1 MVLSPAVS
9 SEHNII
15 FICRPDAVVDP
26 WLKQLWEKVLKMYP
40 LPPGKEIISA
50 SQRSASCLNELHVVA
65 NYIINDIELRCYD

>member
-1 MVLSPAVS
+1 MLITIHAIVWFSFLLSAQS
-9 SEHNII
+9 IYMQY

-50 SQRSASCLNELHVVA
+50 SQRSASCLN
-65 NYIINDIELRCYD
+65 